1 MNCSDEDITK
11 IRNYVKY
18 ISFKKNKECGAKINN
33 LLCNGMCSFDNNIYT
48 DRNNLNEESSNILI
62 NKIT

>member
-1 MNCSDEDITK
+1 MNCSEEEIIK

-18 ISFKKNKECGAKINN
+18 ISFKKNKECGSQINN
-33 LLCNGMCSFDNNIYT
+33 LLCNGICSFDNNIFT
-48 DRNNLNEESSNILI
+48 ERNFVDEESSNIII